1 MTVKRLVPVAGTLIL
16 IAYAILAGTAPLYL
30 DPGALSLL
38 FLTLYY
44 ICLAGAWNFFS
55 GFSGYINFGFVL
67 FVGVGMYT
75 SVICFVDYKMGLIP
89 GYLMGGLASAAVAAL
104 IGYPLLRIR
113 GAYFAISML
122 AIAEG
127 TRVLISTKYLEPITR
142 GGAGI
147 PVLAGNLTQKYYA
160 IFVLAVCIVLATMVF
175 ARSRFGLSL
184 IAVREDEAAAGG
196 LAVNTT
202 TVKICAF
209 VLSAFFAGTAGGIQ
223 ATFLHYIE
231 PFAAFDVKY
240 TMLPI
245 VMAIF
250 GGLGT
255 VLGPVIGGLTLE
267 LISDFVWLRLGQAN
281 ITIFGF
287 ILVCLIIWMPDGVV
301 VRLKEKGILPKTRLI

>member
-1 MTVKRLVPVAGTLIL
+1 MTMKRLIPVAGAALL
-16 IAYAILAGTAPLYL
+16 IAYAVLAGTAPLFL
-30 DPGALSLL
+30 SPAAVSLL
-38 FLTLYY
+38 FLTLYF

-67 FVGVGMYT
+67 FIGVGMYT
-75 SVICFVDYKMGLIP
+75 SVICFVDLKMGLVP
-89 GYLMGGLASAAVAAL
+89 GYLMGGLASAVVAAL
-104 IGYPLLRIR
+104 IGFPLLQLR

-127 TRVLISTKYLEPITR
+127 TRVLISTTYLEPLTR

-147 PVLAGNLTQKYYA
+147 PVLAGSLTQKYYS
-160 IFVLAVCIVLATMVF
+160 IFLLAVCIVAATMIF

-184 IAVREDEAAAGG
+184 IAVREDEAAADG
-196 LAVNTT
+196 LAVNTNA
-202 TVKICAF
+202 VKVFAF
-209 VLSAFFAGTAGGIQ
+209 VVSAFFAGTAGGIQ

-240 TMLPI
+240 TILSI

-255 VLGPVIGGLTLE
+255 VLGPVIGGLTLQ

-301 VRLKEKGILPKTRLI
+301 VRLKKMGILSKTRSI